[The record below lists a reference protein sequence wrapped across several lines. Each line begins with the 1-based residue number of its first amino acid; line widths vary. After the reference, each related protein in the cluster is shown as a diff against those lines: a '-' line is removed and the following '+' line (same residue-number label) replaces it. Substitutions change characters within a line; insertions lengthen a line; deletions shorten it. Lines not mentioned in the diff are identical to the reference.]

1 MTLNRISSSCFY
13 DKMQGNKEQQTS
25 KLSTEQAFL
34 NRYNSKDTGDVS
46 DPVLEE
52 TSRTNCLSTSILLH
66 SSGKLSI
73 QATVECSAR
82 HISYDEADHVKT
94 FVESGYTLKA
104 QVSVTRHKVYIEK
117 KSEDGSVSA
126 YEVDPLQL
134 TSDTEDP
141 IEQMALESWEL
152 AKRSLAGEEPFF
164 EELDS
169 SNSYMNKSIEEAITD
184 FYHFIEDCIKNGD
197 PKYQTGGSEI
207 SVKDW
212 KRLMEYIDDTME
224 QVREEQRLEAK
235 ESKAQTLEHRSDI
248 TNSITAEQIAR
259 LFEDLT
265 SSSESTSDEDSVSE
279 PAPAVRGSRLMDR
292 IEGKQAPY
300 SSLAN
305 EDGVI
310 EYNGII
316 LQCDFDNNRLIL
328 GDCSNLDNCIRVP
341 LSGGG
346 EFVFNR
352 DQLSN
357 ISKIISMF
365 SPEDQNRIMRAISLD
380 KQCRKQLKEIEDTVT
395 ESVENISENSDT
407 NES

>member
-184 FYHFIEDCIKNGD
+184 FYHFIEDRIKNGD

-224 QVREEQRLEAK
+224 QVREEQ
-235 ESKAQTLEHRSDI
+235 
-248 TNSITAEQIAR
+248 IAR

-279 PAPAVRGSRLMDR
+279 PAPAVRGSRLMNR

-310 EYNGII
+310 EYNGVI
-316 LQCDFDNNRLIL
+316 LQCDFDNNRLML
-328 GDCSNLDNCIRVP
+328 GNCSNLDNCIRVP

-395 ESVENISENSDT
+395 ESVENVSENSDT

>member
-1 MTLNRISSSCFY
+1 
-13 DKMQGNKEQQTS
+13 
-25 KLSTEQAFL
+25 
-34 NRYNSKDTGDVS
+34 
-46 DPVLEE
+46 
-52 TSRTNCLSTSILLH
+52 
-66 SSGKLSI
+66 
-73 QATVECSAR
+73 
-82 HISYDEADHVKT
+82 
-94 FVESGYTLKA
+94 
-104 QVSVTRHKVYIEK
+104 
-117 KSEDGSVSA
+117 
-126 YEVDPLQL
+126 
-134 TSDTEDP
+134 
-141 IEQMALESWEL
+141 
-152 AKRSLAGEEPFF
+152 
-164 EELDS
+164 
-169 SNSYMNKSIEEAITD
+169 
-184 FYHFIEDCIKNGD
+184 
-197 PKYQTGGSEI
+197 
-207 SVKDW
+207 
-212 KRLMEYIDDTME
+212 
-224 QVREEQRLEAK
+224 
-235 ESKAQTLEHRSDI
+235 
-248 TNSITAEQIAR
+248 
-259 LFEDLT
+259 
-265 SSSESTSDEDSVSE
+265 
-279 PAPAVRGSRLMDR
+279 MDR

-395 ESVENISENSDT
+395 ESVENVSENSDT

>member
-152 AKRSLAGEEPFF
+152 AKRSLAGEKPFF

-184 FYHFIEDCIKNGD
+184 FYHFIEDRIKNGD

-265 SSSESTSDEDSVSE
+265 S
-279 PAPAVRGSRLMDR
+279 
-292 IEGKQAPY
+292 
-300 SSLAN
+300 
-305 EDGVI
+305 
-310 EYNGII
+310 II

-395 ESVENISENSDT
+395 ESVENVSENRDT
-407 NES
+407 D

>member
-94 FVESGYTLKA
+94 FV
-104 QVSVTRHKVYIEK
+104 TRHKVYIEK

-152 AKRSLAGEEPFF
+152 AKRSLAGEKPFF

-224 QVREEQRLEAK
+224 QVREEQRLDAE

-265 SSSESTSDEDSVSE
+265 SSSESTSDEDSVLE

-395 ESVENISENSDT
+395 ESVENVSENSDT

>member
-152 AKRSLAGEEPFF
+152 AKRSLAGEKPFF
-164 EELDS
+164 EELGS

-224 QVREEQRLEAK
+224 QVREEQRLDAE
-235 ESKAQTLEHRSDI
+235 ESK
-248 TNSITAEQIAR
+248 EQIAR

-265 SSSESTSDEDSVSE
+265 SSSESTSDEDSVLE

-395 ESVENISENSDT
+395 ESVENVSENSDT

>member
-1 MTLNRISSSCFY
+1 
-13 DKMQGNKEQQTS
+13 
-25 KLSTEQAFL
+25 
-34 NRYNSKDTGDVS
+34 
-46 DPVLEE
+46 
-52 TSRTNCLSTSILLH
+52 
-66 SSGKLSI
+66 
-73 QATVECSAR
+73 
-82 HISYDEADHVKT
+82 
-94 FVESGYTLKA
+94 
-104 QVSVTRHKVYIEK
+104 
-117 KSEDGSVSA
+117 
-126 YEVDPLQL
+126 
-134 TSDTEDP
+134 
-141 IEQMALESWEL
+141 MALESWEL
-152 AKRSLAGEEPFF
+152 AKRSLAGEKPFF

-224 QVREEQRLEAK
+224 QVREEQRLDAE

-265 SSSESTSDEDSVSE
+265 SSSESTSDEYSVLE

-395 ESVENISENSDT
+395 ESVENVSENRDT
-407 NES
+407 D

>member
-1 MTLNRISSSCFY
+1 
-13 DKMQGNKEQQTS
+13 
-25 KLSTEQAFL
+25 
-34 NRYNSKDTGDVS
+34 
-46 DPVLEE
+46 
-52 TSRTNCLSTSILLH
+52 
-66 SSGKLSI
+66 
-73 QATVECSAR
+73 
-82 HISYDEADHVKT
+82 
-94 FVESGYTLKA
+94 
-104 QVSVTRHKVYIEK
+104 
-117 KSEDGSVSA
+117 
-126 YEVDPLQL
+126 
-134 TSDTEDP
+134 
-141 IEQMALESWEL
+141 MALESWEL

-212 KRLMEYIDDTME
+212 K
-224 QVREEQRLEAK
+224 
-235 ESKAQTLEHRSDI
+235 
-248 TNSITAEQIAR
+248 
-259 LFEDLT
+259 
-265 SSSESTSDEDSVSE
+265 
-279 PAPAVRGSRLMDR
+279 RLMDR

-395 ESVENISENSDT
+395 ESVENVSENRDT
-407 NES
+407 D